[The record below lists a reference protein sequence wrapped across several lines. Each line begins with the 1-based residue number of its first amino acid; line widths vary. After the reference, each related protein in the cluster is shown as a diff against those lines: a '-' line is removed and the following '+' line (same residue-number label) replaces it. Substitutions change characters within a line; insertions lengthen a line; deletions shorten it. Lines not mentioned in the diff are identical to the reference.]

1 MRRAERGR
9 RQGVLQ
15 TKRMGVAC
23 KGKWLSLKMQSGG
36 GTLTE
41 QEAGRAGEGQPSRMQ
56 IQVPKMELKEGD

>member
-1 MRRAERGR
+1 M
-9 RQGVLQ
+9 LQ

-56 IQVPKMELKEGD
+56 IQEPKMELKEGD